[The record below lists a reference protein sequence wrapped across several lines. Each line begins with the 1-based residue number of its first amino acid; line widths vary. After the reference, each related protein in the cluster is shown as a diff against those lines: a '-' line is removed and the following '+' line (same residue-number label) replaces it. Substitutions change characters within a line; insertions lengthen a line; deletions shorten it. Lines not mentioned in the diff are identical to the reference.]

1 MDCHFMYSDHAI
13 IDIGMGLSRL
23 THEGVPTGRA
33 SEFLDNM
40 HKRKDGISPFALRGF
55 WSVHMVDFCP
65 ALASVAGRALCMHAT
80 SCASE
85 RNWSTW
91 GWTYSSRRNR
101 LDVSKAEK
109 LIYVQRN
116 SSEPFEVQIG
126 EDELLEL
133 LGEQNQSDATVV

>member
-1 MDCHFMYSDHAI
+1 MDCHFMHSDHAI

-23 THEGVPTGRA
+23 THEGVPSGRA
-33 SEFLDNM
+33 SEFLNYM
-40 HKRKDGISPFALRGF
+40 HKRKDGISPFALRRF

-65 ALASVAGRALCMHAT
+65 ALASVA
-80 SCASE
+80 SP
-85 RNWSTW
+85 
-91 GWTYSSRRNR
+91 RRNR

-133 LGEQNQSDATVV
+133 LEEENQSDATVV